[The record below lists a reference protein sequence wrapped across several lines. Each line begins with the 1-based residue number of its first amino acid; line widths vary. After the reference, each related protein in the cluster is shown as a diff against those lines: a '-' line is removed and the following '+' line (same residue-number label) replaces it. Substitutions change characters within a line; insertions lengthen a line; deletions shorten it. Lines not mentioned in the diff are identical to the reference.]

1 MDLSISVEKLH
12 HEVKHSEYIA
22 DPEEALNIVEKL
34 RLQSGKFIYEYPI
47 GFRRVIEVIRRK

>member
-12 HEVKHSEYIA
+12 HENKCSGYIA
-22 DPEEALNIVEKL
+22 DPEEALNIVEEL

>member
-12 HEVKHSEYIA
+12 HENKRSEYIA
-22 DPEEALNIVEKL
+22 DPEEALNIVEEL